1 MPRKS
6 VSWGALLFFLL
17 FPLFVGTIAG
27 FLIREQLPIYQSIQK
42 PPFAP
47 PPILFPIIWTILYL
61 LMGYS
66 AYLVFQSQSTNRQ
79 AALSVFFLQL
89 LCNFFWPLI
98 FFNLQAYLTAFLWLV
113 TLFLLVLYLSILFC
127 EISVK
132 ASLLLLPYLLWLL
145 FAGYLNFGVYLL
157 NRPL

>member
-17 FPLFVGTIAG
+17 FPLLVGAIAG

-47 PPILFPIIWTILYL
+47 PSILFPIIWTILYL